1 MLPFFMT
8 HKITGTF
15 SLAFVKGKIGKVQN
29 YIGTK
34 RKILL
39 KITVASV
46 PCKWTHLY
54 SSLIFTNYFNSWE
67 NSRASREGVH
77 NSGKYTEGESTHKSV
92 H

>member
-46 PCKWTHLY
+46 PCKWTHLS

-92 H
+92 P

>member
-1 MLPFFMT
+1 MPFNGRELFVDLKGSRNALCCLFFMT

-15 SLAFVKGKIGKVQN
+15 SLAFVKGKIGKAQN

-46 PCKWTHLY
+46 PVSGLI
-54 SSLIFTNYFNSWE
+54 SL
-67 NSRASREGVH
+67 RL
-77 NSGKYTEGESTHKSV
+77 
-92 H
+92 